1 MINKRAAIST
11 TIILTSVITLFAICI
26 EAFALQTINPAATVA
41 AITVVFVGIIWLK
54 KTNS

>member
-1 MINKRAAIST
+1 MINKRTAIST
-11 TIILTSVITLFAICI
+11 TIILTSIITLFAICI

-54 KTNS
+54 KTNR